1 MSIKPLRLIGLTGLA
16 GTGKDT
22 VREMLERDHGFTGL
36 AFADP
41 IRQMVRALLSENGF
55 DTEYMDDRALKE
67 QPIPTLGV
75 SYRHI
80 AQTLGTEW
88 GRKCMGQRFWLQIA
102 QAFII
107 DQRRQ
112 GEREFVVSD
121 VRFANEA
128 EWIKEAGG
136 EVWRI
141 ERSAAAP
148 VRDHESERHVAALDA
163 DHVIT
168 NDGTIEDLWC
178 QVSALVGSEVSA

>member
-1 MSIKPLRLIGLTGLA
+1 MSTKPLRLIGLTGLA

-41 IRQMVRALLSENGF
+41 IRQMIRTLLAENGF
-55 DTEYMDDRALKE
+55 DPEYMDDRALKE
-67 QPIPTLGV
+67 LPIPALGV
-75 SYRHI
+75 SYRNL

-88 GRKCMGQRFWLQIA
+88 GRKCMGRRFWLQIA
-102 QAFII
+102 HAFII
-107 DQRRQ
+107 EQRRQ
-112 GEREFVVSD
+112 GGREFVVSD

-141 ERSAAAP
+141 ERRAAAP
-148 VRDHESERHVAALDA
+148 VRDHESERHVVAIEA
-163 DHVIT
+163 DRVIV
-168 NDGTIEDLWC
+168 NNGTVEDLWC
-178 QVSALVGSEVSA
+178 QVSALVGGEVAA